1 MATLYVVAT
10 PIGNLEDITLRALR
24 ILREVA
30 LIAAEDTRRARL
42 LLRHYGIK
50 TRVTSYYEHNK
61 LTKLDAI
68 LAALNE
74 HDVALISE
82 AGMPAISDPGYELVC
97 AAIERGIKVVPIPGP
112 SAIIAALAVAGL
124 PTDRFLY
131 LGFLPRRKS
140 ERRRLLDEIAGE
152 RATIVAYEA
161 PHRLLACLE
170 DILAVLGDRR
180 MVVGREL
187 TKVFEEI
194 QRGTVSEILAHVRAT
209 PPRGEL
215 TLVIE
220 GNMGRS
226 ATAEP
231 SGERLRQRLAEL
243 TTQGMSPTEVA
254 RRVATEFGLR
264 RRDVYQ
270 IAVSGQMSDVRNSS
284 DC

>member
-24 ILREVA
+24 ILREVS
-30 LIAAEDTRRARL
+30 LIAAEDTRRARI
-42 LLRHYGIK
+42 LLRHHGIK
-50 TRVTSYYEHNK
+50 TRLTSYYEHNK
-61 LTKLDAI
+61 LTKLDTILAI
-68 LAALNE
+68 LDE
-74 HDVALISE
+74 QDVALMSE
-82 AGMPAISDPGYELVC
+82 AGMPGISDPGYELVC

-124 PTDRFLY
+124 PTDRFLF

-140 ERRRLLDEIAGE
+140 ERRRRLAEIASE

-180 MVVGREL
+180 MAIGREL
-187 TKVFEEI
+187 TKVFEEV
-194 QRGTVSEILAHVRAT
+194 QRGSVSEILAHFRAT
-209 PPRGEL
+209 SPRGEL

-220 GNMGRS
+220 GNTGQG
-226 ATAEP
+226 TPPEP
-231 SGERLRQRLAEL
+231 AGDRLHQRLAEL
-243 TTQGMSPTEVA
+243 AAQGVSPSEAA
-254 RRVATEFGLR
+254 RRVAAEFGLR

-270 IAVSGQMSDVRNSS
+270 IAVVRYQKLV
-284 DC
+284 